1 MRKAISVS
9 ALVLAL
15 VCSAH
20 GGEMQNDSPQPPP
33 SQPSANVTQ
42 EPTTEGEIQNDITV
56 SLTEI
61 ALDLLAVLPSLP

>member
-20 GGEMQNDSPQPPP
+20 GGEMQNDLTGKPPQPP
-33 SQPSANVTQ
+33 SSAAQQATPQ
-42 EPTTEGEIQNDITV
+42 GEIQNDV
-56 SLTEI
+56 AASLTQI
-61 ALDLLAVLPSLP
+61 ALNLLAVLPSLP